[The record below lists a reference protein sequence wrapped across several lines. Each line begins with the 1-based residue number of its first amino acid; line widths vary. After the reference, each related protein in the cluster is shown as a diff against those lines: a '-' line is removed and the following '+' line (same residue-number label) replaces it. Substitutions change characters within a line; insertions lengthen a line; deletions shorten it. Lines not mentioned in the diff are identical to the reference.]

1 MTARL
6 TLAQGGL
13 PHGQVVRVQNPRT
26 TNDRWYMKIVDGR
39 VQGPEDDPYLVGAH
53 WLKANSKSTLHSDT
67 VIPCYI
73 KTIMEIE
80 RSA

>member
-1 MTARL
+1 MPL
-6 TLAQGGL
+6 
-13 PHGQVVRVQNPRT
+13 VNES
-26 TNDRWYMKIVDGR
+26 NDDRWYMKIMDGR
-39 VQGPEDDPYLVGAH
+39 VQGPDDDPYLVGAQ
-53 WLKANSKSTLHSDT
+53 WLKANSKSSLESAT